1 MLVIFHVSHILFYER
16 FEGTTL
22 VIRSHISK
30 NDIQYNGQKKK
41 HKQSTKHTENT
52 KDRVTRTPL
61 NPVLAVPA
69 PQVTPVGLLFLLCH
83 VMAII

>member
-1 MLVIFHVSHILFYER
+1 MTYN
-16 FEGTTL
+16 TL
-22 VIRSHISK
+22 AKRKST
-30 NDIQYNGQKKK
+30 NNLQYI
-41 HKQSTKHTENT
+41 ENT